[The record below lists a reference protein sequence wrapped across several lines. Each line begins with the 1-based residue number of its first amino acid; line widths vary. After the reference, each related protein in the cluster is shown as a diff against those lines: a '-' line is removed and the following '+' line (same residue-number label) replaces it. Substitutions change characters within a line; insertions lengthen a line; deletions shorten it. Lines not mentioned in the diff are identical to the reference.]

1 MTSPRF
7 AAIALSAF
15 VGIALPVTA
24 HHSVTGVF
32 DSDSPFELTGVITEV
47 EWINPHVFVHL
58 QVTDETGGVEDW
70 QLETAPTQFF
80 RNAGVSKSLLEGDG
94 KAVTITGIRA
104 RDKSKR
110 IGWISRITYS
120 DGRFIQ
126 I

>member
-1 MTSPRF
+1 VS
-7 AAIALSAF
+7 ALIVA
-15 VGIALPVTA
+15 ALPAAA

-32 DSDSPFELTGVITEV
+32 DSDSQFELTGIIVDV
-47 EWINPHVFVHL
+47 EWINPHVYIVL
-58 QVTDETGGVEDW
+58 EVTDETGELETW
-70 QLETAPTQFF
+70 HLETAPTQFF
-80 RNAGVSKSLLEGDG
+80 RNAGVSKAMLQGDG
-94 KAVTITGIRA
+94 DAVTVTGIRA